1 MSNNFHNTDKS
12 GKPNISNDIPEP
24 VLSANTFFHYVD
36 KIKYIYEILDTQQI
50 SPRFTK
56 EDYSMFNIGFDNLYI
71 AEKCF
76 CDILLHQ
83 VNKHKKEYGNYCI
96 GFSKEW
102 GLSNGLQPVIYFNN
116 QNNEF
121 LSMIERNFKII
132 DGLNDKDADIMGDI
146 LGYNMK
152 YYKPVYG
159 RDLKTNKNK
168 IFMDER
174 EWRYV
179 PNIDSDFSE
188 ILTDDDI
195 AFNDAEIRE
204 TYNKLISKSYALSFD
219 YSDIKYLIVNTKSQ
233 IQSMVKHIDRLNVSN
248 DVKNLLKTRIFSWE
262 EIERDL

>member
-1 MSNNFHNTDKS
+1 MSNNFHITDKS
-12 GKPNISNDIPEP
+12 GKPNISNDIPDS

-36 KIKYIYEILDTQQI
+36 KIRYIFEILTTQQI
-50 SPRFTK
+50 SPRFTR
-56 EDYSMFNIGFDNLYI
+56 EDYSMFNRGFDNLYI

-83 VNKHKKEYGNYCI
+83 VKEHKKEYGNYCI

-159 RDLKTNKNK
+159 RDLKMS
-168 IFMDER
+168 IPR
-174 EWRYV
+174 WRSH
-179 PNIDSDFSE
+179 PIHENR
-188 ILTDDDI
+188 
-195 AFNDAEIRE
+195 A
-204 TYNKLISKSYALSFD
+204 
-219 YSDIKYLIVNTKSQ
+219 TKS
-233 IQSMVKHIDRLNVSN
+233 IWTEPCNP
-248 DVKNLLKTRIFSWE
+248 LLSATKSTKRATSA
-262 EIERDL
+262 